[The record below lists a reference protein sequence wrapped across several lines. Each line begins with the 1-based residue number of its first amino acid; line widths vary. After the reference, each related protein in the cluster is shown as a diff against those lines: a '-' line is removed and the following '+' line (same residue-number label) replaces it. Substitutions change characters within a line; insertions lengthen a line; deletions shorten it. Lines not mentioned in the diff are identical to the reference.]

1 VCRRWIYSTCLDCA
15 PDAGQRQQSGFHC
28 EYSVYQLEY
37 NRDLIFHQGCE
48 MSAVLDA
55 LVDRNRVRMNVP
67 LLKTIFGRKNRP
79 HLKQQKRLTAWQVTV
94 ERPSYDLTIFKVQHH
109 SERNATVA
117 STLAARR
124 AGT

>member
-79 HLKQQKRLTAWQVTV
+79 HLTAWQVTV